1 MITQRNFQ
9 TILPSMRPA
18 LALEMQLKIVAV
30 EGGHANGV
38 THFPITATIAPLRIY
53 VHTANFFSVPTR
65 RKPNMQTQD
74 VTG

>member
-1 MITQRNFQ
+1 MLQVTVEPAEMITQRNFQ

-38 THFPITATIAPLRIY
+38 THFPIT
-53 VHTANFFSVPTR
+53 VP
-65 RKPNMQTQD
+65 
-74 VTG
+74 